1 MWSAASAI
9 PFQTAIY
16 TRLTL
21 QQCKSCA
28 STETTEVWRPWP
40 AGWGNGGGSDSFSLS
55 TPQTWHR
62 VTPPGWLIYLCS
74 CLSVQLSA
82 GPRSHEPFIHQLL
95 LSTSDIIGVGGRKV
109 LFALTFMNGI
119 ISVRFLLDLDL
130 ETSESVSDCVNEWNQ
145 KQQKSS
151 N

>member
-9 PFQTAIY
+9 TFQTAIY

-40 AGWGNGGGSDSFSLS
+40 AGWGNGGGLRQLFPVNATD
-55 TPQTWHR
+55 
-62 VTPPGWLIYLCS
+62 VTPCNTSRLTYIPL
-74 CLSVQLSA
+74 
-82 GPRSHEPFIHQLL
+82 QLL
-95 LSTSDIIGVGGRKV
+95 ISPAKRWTSFTRTFYTSTSFVHEWYYRGGGRKV

>member
-1 MWSAASAI
+1 MLSHFKL
-9 PFQTAIY
+9 PFTPDWHCSNARAVPARRPQRY
-16 TRLTL
+16 GDLD
-21 QQCKSCA
+21 QQA
-28 STETTEVWRPWP
+28 E
-40 AGWGNGGGSDSFSLS
+40 AMGGGSDSFSLS

-95 LSTSDIIGVGGRKV
+95 LSTSDIIGGGGRKV